1 MEGVTAMMRFKQYK
15 HRKAITNTST
25 YRGQDD
31 YSIFYDLNPEAAFI
45 LKSDGVFISLN
56 KAAEK
61 LLGGA
66 KKDLI
71 GLSLYQ
77 FIDSSLVNNTI
88 DSIKTLMLGQDS
100 RSISTIIMTPQ
111 KTSIHV
117 ILYVTSYV
125 NEQGIQKLAC
135 IAKNIEDITQYS
147 SKLLKIKNNLNEL
160 QEIVKGGIWHYN
172 SHTQKL
178 YCSKQVSKI
187 LGIKKRITSMNELEQ
202 YEYLLKEQDLKHLK
216 SSINNL
222 YFKGRILEVS
232 CPIKRHDG
240 SIAYIRIH
248 GKPIK
253 KGDQLSACLTGVIQD
268 TTEYHS
274 IKNKLIEKNI
284 QAENLYNQIEEIVWS
299 LDMTTKKIIF
309 CSNDFEEITGWKL
322 SDLIGPNELWKETIH
337 PKDKDHVT
345 AAINRLLDG
354 KQTSFHYQ
362 FYHASGQLRWGH
374 FKAYPILDS
383 HNKLIRLD
391 GIIQDITCRK
401 EMENKLLHIAYHDH
415 ITGLPNRLHFEET
428 LQKKITLAQQ
438 ANDTFAIFHV
448 DLDRF
453 RHINE
458 MLGYEIGDDLLQYT
472 ASRLKE
478 HSHSDYYISRISGN
492 EFAVI
497 LSSCELA
504 EAKHQAAKYLES
516 LRPVFKIKDYEL
528 YITGSIGIALFPK
541 HGKDLE
547 HLLKNSETALYHAKN
562 GGKNTFKVYCSTM
575 TTESKHRY
583 SLEKDLRN
591 ALQTNQLFIEY
602 QPKVSPETQLLT
614 GGEALLRWKHPKLG
628 RVSPGEFIPLAE
640 ESDLICHI
648 GDWVIE
654 NVCKQMQKW
663 ESEGLPLIPIS
674 VNISALHLTKVDLI
688 TKVKQALTHYHIPP
702 YLFEIEITETSLIQS
717 SDLIF
722 SRLESLK
729 QLGVRISLDDFGVGY
744 SSLTHL
750 LKFKLDALKIDKS
763 LIANLPQKKE
773 DSIIISTLVRM
784 AKGLGISLVAEGV
797 ETTAQLE
804 YLKQEECHFVQ
815 GYLFSQPVS
824 PLNFSRLVKKGI
836 LPVQAH

>member
-1 MEGVTAMMRFKQYK
+1 MMRLKQ
-15 HRKAITNTST
+15 HRNRKALTNTSI
-25 YRGQDD
+25 YKSHDD

-45 LKSDGVFISLN
+45 LKSEGVFISLN

-61 LLGGA
+61 LLGRTQE
-66 KKDLI
+66 DLI
-71 GLSLYQ
+71 GTSLYH
-77 FIDSSLVNNTI
+77 FIDSSIVNNTI
-88 DSIKTLMLGQDS
+88 DSVNTVMLSQGS
-100 RSISTIIMTPQ
+100 RSISTIITTPQ
-111 KTSIHV
+111 NKCIHV
-117 ILYVTSYV
+117 ILYVTTYI
-125 NEQGIQKLAC
+125 NGQGIQTLAC
-135 IAKNIEDITQYS
+135 IAKNSEGIEQYN

-160 QEIVKGGIWHYN
+160 QEIVKGGIWNYN
-172 SHTQKL
+172 SHTKEL
-178 YCSKQVSKI
+178 DWSKQVSKI
-187 LGIKKRITSMNELEQ
+187 LGIQKQSASINEIEQ
-202 YEYLLKEQDLKHLK
+202 YQYLFKEQDLKRLK
-216 SSINNL
+216 SSIKNL
-222 YFKGRILEVS
+222 CFQGRTLDVS

-240 SIAYIRIH
+240 SMAYIRIH
-248 GKPIK
+248 GKPTIK
-253 KGDQLSACLTGVIQD
+253 KDDQNSLCLTGVIQD
-268 TTEYHS
+268 TTAYHS
-274 IKNKLIEKNI
+274 IKKELIEKNI

-299 LDMTTKKIIF
+299 LDMTTNKVIF

-322 SDLIGPNELWKETIH
+322 SDLIGPNKLWKETIH

-383 HNKLIRLD
+383 HNQLIRLD

-438 ANDTFAIFHV
+438 TNDTFAIFHI

-458 MLGYEIGDDLLQYT
+458 MLGYEIGNDLLQHT
-472 ASRLKE
+472 AIRLKE
-478 HSHSDYYISRISGN
+478 HSDCDYYISRISGN

-497 LSSCELA
+497 LSNCELA
-504 EAKHQAAKYLES
+504 EAKQQAAKYLES

-528 YITGSIGIALFPK
+528 YITGSIGIALFPN

-562 GGKNTFKVYCSTM
+562 DGKNTFKVYYSTM
-575 TTESKHRY
+575 TTESKQRY

-602 QPKVSPETQLLT
+602 QPKVSPENHLLT

-628 RVSPGEFIPLAE
+628 RVSPAEFIPLAE

-654 NVCKQMQKW
+654 NVCQQMQKW
-663 ESEGLPLIPIS
+663 EAEGLPLIPIS
-674 VNISALHLTKVDLI
+674 INISALHLTKVDLI
-688 TKVKQALTHYHIPP
+688 TKVKQALTNYHIPP
-702 YLFEIEITETSLIQS
+702 HLFEIEITETSLIQS
-717 SDLIF
+717 SELIF
-722 SRLESLK
+722 SRLEALK

-750 LKFKLDALKIDKS
+750 LRFHLDALKIDKS
-763 LIANLPQKKE
+763 LIANLPHKRE
-773 DSIIISTLVRM
+773 DSIIISTLIKM

-797 ETTAQLE
+797 ETTAQLDF
-804 YLKQEECHFVQ
+804 LKQEECHFVQ

-836 LPVQAH
+836 LPIQAH